1 MLCWLHRN
9 ERRAVHAH
17 NSANY
22 WRVDVLS
29 IVGAVWHI
37 AGMST
42 GKQSRID
49 VRSSPEFYDTLKGA
63 AKRAQLSV
71 SDYTR
76 LAIAERMALDELG
89 VARMSELR
97 GTENG

>member
-1 MLCWLHRN
+1 VICC
-9 ERRAVHAH
+9 
-17 NSANY
+17 
-22 WRVDVLS
+22 
-29 IVGAVWHI
+29 AVWHI
-37 AGMST
+37 AGMSN

-76 LAIAERMALDELG
+76 LALAERMALDELG
-89 VARMSELR
+89 VAVLNNSK
-97 GTENG
+97 GYDND

>member
-1 MLCWLHRN
+1 M
-9 ERRAVHAH
+9 RAIG
-17 NSANY
+17 Y
-22 WRVDVLS
+22 C
-29 IVGAVWHI
+29 VWHI
-37 AGMST
+37 AGMSN

-76 LAIAERMALDELG
+76 LAISERMALDELG
-89 VARMSELR
+89 IAVMNNSR
-97 GTENG
+97 GNDNG